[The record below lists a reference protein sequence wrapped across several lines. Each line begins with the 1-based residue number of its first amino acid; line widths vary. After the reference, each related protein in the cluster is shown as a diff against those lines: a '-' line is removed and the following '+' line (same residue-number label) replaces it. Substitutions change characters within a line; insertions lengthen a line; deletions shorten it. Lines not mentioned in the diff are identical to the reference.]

1 MGSYAVY
8 TKWYHEKGVKPAD
21 EMAQGMRDNMKPN
34 HPADDVIWWQIH
46 DNHHQSVIIYSSEHA
61 AKKHRAEV
69 EAHRAKSSQ
78 EYSIRLVEEYVGPV
92 LAQMSKLWKRIET
105 VSLLSSQTRKA
116 KVSTNQCR

>member
-21 EMAQGMRDNMKPN
+21 EMAQGMRDNLIPN
-34 HPADDVIWWQIH
+34 HPADDVIWWQID
-46 DNHHQSVIIYSSEHA
+46 DNHHQSVIIYSSEDA

-78 EYSIRLVEEYVGPV
+78 EYSIHLVEEYVGPV
-92 LAQMSKLWKRIET
+92 LAQMSKL
-105 VSLLSSQTRKA
+105 
-116 KVSTNQCR
+116 

>member
-8 TKWYHEKGVKPAD
+8 TKWYHEKGVKSAD
-21 EMAQGMRDNMKPN
+21 EMAQGMRDNLKPN
-34 HPADDVIWWQIH
+34 HPADDVIWWQID
-46 DNHHQSVIIYSSEHA
+46 DNHHQSVTIYSSEDA

-92 LAQMSKLWKRIET
+92 LAQMSKL
-105 VSLLSSQTRKA
+105 
-116 KVSTNQCR
+116 